1 MVLLYCPVWNGVSG
15 TGLNCHASY
24 NLSPLGTTISFT
36 SPCAR
41 VFPPEWRV
49 ECPSDHGRHE
59 CVLPCL
65 LVLLSSPL
73 LTLVLTAESTV
84 LVSLF
89 VVRLRRGASENL
101 FCAVS
106 VRARPRLLYIR
117 SGSREDGGGATMVG
131 LSRVG
136 NPFALGMRRST
147 RDIEVYCPLDTRG
160 RIQGRILGAS
170 GGTCSGGGAYSA
182 RFSFIIYYPVYE
194 VGLNLGRAASGWSN
208 SGRGMSSL
216 KTNSSSFSN

>member
-1 MVLLYCPVWNGVSG
+1 MSG
-15 TGLNCHASY
+15 TGLNSHASY

-84 LVSLF
+84 LASLF
-89 VVRLRRGASENL
+89 VSRSRRGASENL

-106 VRARPRLLYIR
+106 VRARPCLLYASVSR
-117 SGSREDGGGATMVG
+117 GKGRGAKKVRLSRELQT
-131 LSRVG
+131 L
-136 NPFALGMRRST
+136 LGSVCGDQFVT
-147 RDIEVYCPLDTRG
+147 
-160 RIQGRILGAS
+160 LGYFVRAI
-170 GGTCSGGGAYSA
+170 
-182 RFSFIIYYPVYE
+182 FE
-194 VGLNLGRAASGWSN
+194 VGFRAV
-208 SGRGMSSL
+208 SSE
-216 KTNSSSFSN
+216 S